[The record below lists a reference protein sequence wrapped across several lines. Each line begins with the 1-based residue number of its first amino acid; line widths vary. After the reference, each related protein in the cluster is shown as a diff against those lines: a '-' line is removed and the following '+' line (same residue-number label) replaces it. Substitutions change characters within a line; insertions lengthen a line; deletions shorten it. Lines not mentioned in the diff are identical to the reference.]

1 MAGRGSAKAG
11 GDPKGLQGSLFDPE
25 PAGAATPAAQRH
37 RKLVLVDGHALAYR
51 SYHAIRELSTSS
63 GVTTNAVYG
72 FARAILDLIDDAATD
87 DAIVVAFDTPKPT
100 FRHERF
106 EEYKAGRAPTP
117 ADFPSQLA
125 LIKRLIALL
134 GVSYIEAPGYEA
146 DDIIGT
152 LARRAVESTDD
163 LDVEILTSDRDAL
176 QLVSERVSVIQPDAP
191 QPIGPAEV
199 RAKYGVAPEQW
210 IDYRALTGDTS
221 DNIPGVRGVGPVA
234 ARGLLNRYGSVAG
247 LLSSLSEV
255 EPRSQ
260 AKLIEES
267 LADLELSLE
276 LSRIDT
282 DAPVNLDLGAWRL
295 AEAKA
300 DELTELLQELEF
312 GSLLH
317 RLGLGRRV
325 EYRAVALDQVAELEG
340 VAVGYALD
348 GGRPTTARLTGV
360 ALAGAGEVAAPSTA
374 ADGIAALAEVAA
386 RGPLNAVDA
395 KVLTVV
401 ARLAGVADAVP
412 GDDPLLMAYMIDS
425 TGAGAEALTR
435 RLGAGEWGADAA
447 SRAVAT
453 AELARILQPR
463 LGGETRALYEQVE
476 RPLQAVLADMELAGI
491 KVDPRLLA
499 TLSHDL
505 GAELARLEDRVR
517 ELSGEPHFNVL
528 SRDQV
533 AWLLYE
539 KLGLR
544 SGKRTST
551 GKLSTAVGS
560 LEPLRGTHEAVDV
573 ILEHREVAKLK
584 GTYVDPLLELMDPAT
599 GRLHTTYHQ
608 ASVATG
614 RLASS
619 DPNLQSIPIRSE
631 RGREIRKAFIADEG
645 MALVVADYSQIELRV
660 LAHVADEPAL
670 IEAFTRGD
678 DIHRA
683 TAAKVFSVHPAGV
696 TADMRRAAKIINF
709 GVLYGMSANRLSN
722 ELSVP
727 YAEAAQFIDTYFLRY
742 PKVRAYIDET
752 LASGREL
759 GYVRTLLGRRRAVPR
774 LRSPQ
779 REVREAAER
788 EAYNMPI
795 QGGAADIMKLAMLR
809 LSPALAAL
817 GGRLLL
823 QVHDEVI
830 AEVPIEAV
838 DRAVEVVRDALEGA
852 YQLRVPLT
860 AEVGVG
866 ANWLDAK

>member
-1 MAGRGSAKAG
+1 MAARARGARTSGTGA
-11 GDPKGLQGSLFDPE
+11 QGSLFDPE
-25 PAGAATPAAQRH
+25 PGASGGNGEAPRR

-63 GVTTNAVYG
+63 GVPTNAVYG
-72 FARAILDLIDDAATD
+72 FARAVLDLIDRSDEGDAL
-87 DAIVVAFDTPKPT
+87 VVAFDTPAPT
-100 FRHERF
+100 FRHQRF
-106 EEYKAGRAPTP
+106 DEYKAGRAPTP
-117 ADFPSQLA
+117 ADFPAQLA
-125 LIKRLIALL
+125 LIKRLLALL

-146 DDIIGT
+146 DDVIGT
-152 LARRAVESTDD
+152 LAKLAETGTQDVE
-163 LDVEILTSDRDAL
+163 VEILTSDRDAL
-176 QLVSERVSVIQPDAP
+176 QLVSERVTVLQPEAP
-191 QPIGPAEV
+191 KPIGPAEV
-199 RAKYGVAPEQW
+199 QAKYGVTPAQW
-210 IDYRALTGDTS
+210 IDYRALTGDSS
-221 DNIPGVRGVGPVA
+221 DNIPGVRGIGPVA
-234 ARGLLNRYGSVAG
+234 ARGLLSRYGSVPG
-247 LLSSLSEV
+247 LLSRLDEV

-260 AKLIEES
+260 ARLIEAS
-267 LADLELSLE
+267 LADLDLSLE

-282 DAPVNLDLGAWRL
+282 GAPVALDMDGWRL
-295 AEAKA
+295 AEANEA
-300 DELTELLQELEF
+300 ELTELLRELEF

-317 RLGLGRRV
+317 RLGLGQRV
-325 EYRAVALDQVAELEG
+325 EYRAVELGQVA
-340 VAVGYALD
+340 ARQRTAIGYTLD
-348 GGRPTTARLTGV
+348 GSRPTAARLAGL
-360 ALAGAGEVAAPSTA
+360 ALAAAGEVATA
-374 ADGIAALAEVAA
+374 EDPAGALAAAAA
-386 RGPLNAVDA
+386 RSPLDAVDA

-401 ARLAGVADAVP
+401 ARRAGIEAAVP

-425 TGAGAEALTR
+425 AGAGAESLTR
-435 RLGAGEWGADAA
+435 RIGAGEWGADAG

-453 AELARILQPR
+453 AELLRLLDPR
-463 LGGETRALYEQVE
+463 LVGETRALYEEVE
-476 RPLQAVLADMELAGI
+476 RPLQTVLAEMELAGV
-491 KVDPRLLA
+491 KVDARLLA
-499 TLSHDL
+499 TLAHDL
-505 GAELARLEDRVR
+505 GAQLARLEDRVR
-517 ELSGEPHFNVL
+517 ELSGEPHFNLL

-560 LEPLRGTHEAVDV
+560 LEPLRGTHEAVDL

-608 ASVATG
+608 ASVSTG

-619 DPNLQSIPIRSE
+619 DPNLQSIPVRSE

-645 MALVVADYSQIELRV
+645 MLLVVADYSQIELRV

-670 IEAFTRGD
+670 IEAFRRGD

-683 TAAKVFSVHPAGV
+683 TASQVFSVHPDGV

-709 GVLYGMSANRLSN
+709 GVLYGMSASRLSR
-722 ELSVP
+722 ELNVP
-727 YAEAAQFIDTYFLRY
+727 YPEAAHFIDTYFTRY
-742 PKVRAYIDET
+742 PQVRSYIDDT

-759 GYVRTLLGRRRAVPR
+759 GFVRTLLGRRRAVPR

-809 LSPALAAL
+809 LSPALKAL

-830 AEVPIEAV
+830 AEVPEGSVSEAV
-838 DRAVEVVRDALEGA
+838 TAVREALEGA
-852 YQLRVPLT
+852 FELRVPLT

-866 ANWLDAK
+866 VNWLDAK

>member
-1 MAGRGSAKAG
+1 MAARSRNGSAGNAQ
-11 GDPKGLQGSLFDPE
+11 GLQGSLFDLG
-25 PAGAATPAAQRH
+25 PAEAPDVGTPR
-37 RKLVLVDGHALAYR
+37 RPKLVLVDGHALAYR
-51 SYHAIRELSTSS
+51 SYHAIRDLSTSS
-63 GVTTNAVYG
+63 GVATNAVYG
-72 FARAILDLIDDAATD
+72 FARAVLDLMDAAAED
-87 DAIVVAFDTPKPT
+87 DAIVIAFDTPKPT

-106 EEYKAGRAPTP
+106 DAYKAGRAPTP

-125 LIKRLIALL
+125 LIKRLVSLL
-134 GVSYIEAPGYEA
+134 GVSHIEAPGYEA
-146 DDIIGT
+146 DDLIGT
-152 LARRAVESTDD
+152 LAKSAVASGPG

-176 QLVSERVSVIQPDAP
+176 QLVSDRISVLQPDA
-191 QPIGPAEV
+191 QKPIGPDEV
-199 RAKYGVAPEQW
+199 RAKYGVTPAQW
-210 IDYRALTGDTS
+210 VDYRALTGDSS
-221 DNIPGVRGVGPVA
+221 DNIPGVRGIGPAA

-247 LLSSLSEV
+247 ILDRIDEV
-255 EPRSQ
+255 EPRAQ

-276 LSRIDT
+276 LSTIDT
-282 DAPVNLDLGAWRL
+282 DAPVALDLAAWRHRHAD
-295 AEAKA
+295 AEP
-300 DELTELLQELEF
+300 LTELLQELEF

-317 RLGLGRRV
+317 RLGLNRRV
-325 EYRAVALDQVAELEG
+325 EYALSSIEKVAELEG
-340 VAVGYALD
+340 FAVGYALD
-348 GGRPTTARLTGV
+348 GTRPTTARLTGV
-360 ALAGAGEVAAPSTA
+360 ALAGAGEVTTA
-374 ADGIAALAEVAA
+374 ADPAGALTAAALH
-386 RGPLNAVDA
+386 GPLNAVDA

-401 ARLAGVADAVP
+401 ARRAGIESAVP

-435 RLGAGEWGADAA
+435 RLGAGEWGPDAV

-453 AELARILQPR
+453 AELYRMLQPR
-463 LGGETRALYEQVE
+463 LTGETRTLYEEVE

-491 KVDPRLLA
+491 KIDAKLLA
-499 TLSHDL
+499 TQSHDL
-505 GAELARLEDRVR
+505 GVELARLEDRLRGLV
-517 ELSGEPHFNVL
+517 GEPHFNVL

-539 KLGLR
+539 KLGLK

-560 LEPLRGTHEAVDV
+560 LEPLRGTHEAVDL

-584 GTYVDPLLELMDPAT
+584 GTYVDPLLELMDRET
-599 GRLHTTYHQ
+599 DRLHTTYHQ
-608 ASVATG
+608 ASVSTG

-619 DPNLQSIPIRSE
+619 DPNLQSIPVRSE
-631 RGREIRKAFIADEG
+631 RGREIRKAFVADTG
-645 MALVVADYSQIELRV
+645 MRLVVADYSQIELRV
-660 LAHVADEPAL
+660 LAHVADEGAL
-670 IEAFTRGD
+670 IEAFMRGE

-683 TAAKVFSVHPAGV
+683 TAAQVFSVKPDAV

-722 ELSVP
+722 ELGVP
-727 YAEAAQFIDTYFLRY
+727 YAEAARFIDTYFQRY

-809 LSPALAAL
+809 LSPALKAL

-830 AEVPIEAV
+830 AEVPAPVV
-838 DRAVEVVRDALEGA
+838 DEAVEVVRDALESA
-852 YQLRVPLT
+852 FELKVPLT
-860 AEVGVG
+860 VEVGVG
-866 ANWLDAK
+866 SNWLDAK